1 VEDEA
6 GVNGEGSGGRGIC
19 RGAFLDWILRRIA
32 QDHAAEGA
40 LGDIEE
46 GARMRGQ
53 AGMARRGAGGD
64 VGPQGDPD
72 APKARKGA
80 AVVRGG
86 DAILGR
92 DLRPWMADEARMS
105 GEGSGRRERGSA
117 FLERVL
123 FRLTGAE
130 IAEGA
135 LGDLEETPPSDPG
148 GGTARRRQ
156 RTFERLCLVIA
167 FGRERIACSLGE
179 RLRALTDTT
188 LEEGISKMGA
198 EAGKTGLWLLGRW
211 ILASAVGWAG
221 GLAAAVALF
230 LAVQALVG
238 LDSDRFLAFA
248 ALACLGVGLGVAQSI
263 VIGPLLARPRDWFW
277 ATLAGHV
284 IAMIVLVVPWF
295 RRYSGP
301 EIVGNAAMLALIGA
315 AIGAT
320 QWWVLRRRF
329 HAAGVWAPAT
339 LLGFMSF
346 LWVILNPVSDMA
358 RFVEEDSVAGAAAS
372 VLPGVVL
379 VWLVWRERAGAAPDG
394 AQASGA

>member
-1 VEDEA
+1 
-6 GVNGEGSGGRGIC
+6 
-19 RGAFLDWILRRIA
+19 
-32 QDHAAEGA
+32 
-40 LGDIEE
+40 
-46 GARMRGQ
+46 
-53 AGMARRGAGGD
+53 
-64 VGPQGDPD
+64 
-72 APKARKGA
+72 
-80 AVVRGG
+80 
-86 DAILGR
+86 
-92 DLRPWMADEARMS
+92 MADEARMS

-123 FRLTGAE
+123 FGLTGAE

-148 GGTARRRQ
+148 GGTASCR
-156 RTFERLCLVIA
+156 RTFELICLVIA

-198 EAGKTGLWLLGRW
+198 EPGRTDLWLLGRW
-211 ILASAVGWAG
+211 ILASAAGWAG
-221 GLAAAVALF
+221 SLVAAVALF
-230 LAVQALVG
+230 LAVQALAG

-248 ALACLGVGLGVAQSI
+248 ALACLGAGLGVAQSL

-284 IAMIVLVVPWF
+284 IAMIVLIVPWF

-320 QWWVLRRRF
+320 QWRVLRRRF
-329 HAAGVWAPAT
+329 PTAGVWVPAT
-339 LLGFMSF
+339 SLGFVSF

-358 RFVEEDSVAGAAAS
+358 RFVVADSVAGAAAS

-379 VWLVWRERAGAAPDG
+379 VWLVWRERAGAAPGG